1 MVIHASSTTII
12 APDQKTRPTHAY
24 ITDPEIR
31 AAYAHELMAHY
42 RVAKRDKVD
51 LHGDY
56 WAGILW
62 GFESMA
68 WSLQRRRN
76 QHANQKLG

>member
-1 MVIHASSTTII
+1 MLTNTTSTITA
-12 APDQKTRPTHAY
+12 APDQKTRHTHSF

-42 RVAKRDKVD
+42 RVAQKDKID
-51 LHGDY
+51 LHGEY

-68 WSLQRRRN
+68 WSLQRRQN
-76 QHANQKLG
+76 QHGDQKLG

>member
-1 MVIHASSTTII
+1 MLTSTGPKVVAATN
-12 APDQKTRPTHAY
+12 QTLRHTHPY

-31 AAYAHELMAHY
+31 VAYAHELIAHY